1 MQSLYRLKDM
11 SPAHQELPQP
21 HTRFSLNTKDRSA
34 KSELSPLEELKKV
47 SMRKSQL
54 SIILESGILF
64 NTNSTQ
70 HFNTLQLYLPNIK
83 VIKSTI
89 AKLKM

>member
-11 SPAHQELPQP
+11 SPAHQELPQR

-34 KSELSPLEELKKV
+34 KSELSPSEELKKV
-47 SMRKSQL
+47 SMRKSQQ
-54 SIILESGILF
+54 STILESGILF
-64 NTNSTQ
+64 NTNNTQ
-70 HFNTLQLYLPNIK
+70 HFNTLRLHLPNIK